1 MTKIPESLTRRA
13 KQGLDLGA
21 KAAGRGRRLGG
32 NILDEA
38 RYSSDFA
45 PQDSDEF
52 VAAAYFAADLD
63 SVYQLEQWLWPMEQ
77 LRDRLREQGYGD
89 QPFGILSRNIRS
101 ARRLREQTDI
111 PVRFSRRSAGFDT
124 FMSATSLRLVFYVN
138 QALLNFQ
145 AMKFPRPAHVH
156 LSHGESEKISMIS
169 NQLKAYDY
177 IFTAGQAAR
186 ERIGRTL
193 VGLDPERMVDVGRPQ
208 LDRPRAVPLVW
219 QNFDASAPS
228 GPTVF
233 YAPTWE
239 GDSPSMAYGTLAHNG
254 ETFVRDMLSAGHR
267 VIFRPHPRTGFLDAN
282 FVKARET
289 VEGILAADP
298 RGFIDSTPDVS
309 WQLDAADACL
319 AEMSSVAF
327 DWLSARRPLV
337 MIAPHNPGAEVLA
350 GGLFDRCPVVEL
362 GREDELVNLLQNGG
376 ESTASPARLSNHYLG
391 ATDQD
396 AQIGR
401 FVSAGCGVINDRGTE
416 LDARTTL

>member
-21 KAAGRGRRLGG
+21 KAAGRGLRLGG
-32 NILDEA
+32 NVLGEA

-45 PQDSDEF
+45 PQNSDDF

-124 FMSATSLRLVFYVN
+124 FIAATSLRLVFYVN

-193 VGLDPERMVDVGRPQ
+193 VGLDHERMVDVGRPQ
-208 LDRPRAVPLVW
+208 LDRPRAVPQIW
-219 QNFDASAPS
+219 REFGASAPS

-254 ETFVRDMLSAGHR
+254 EKFVREMLGAGYR
-267 VIFRPHPRTGFLDAN
+267 VIFRPHPRTGFQDEGFAKALES
-282 FVKARET
+282 VKEI
-289 VEGILAADP
+289 VAADS
-298 RGFIDSTPDVS
+298 RGFVDNTPDVS
-309 WQLDAADACL
+309 WQLDVADVCL

-327 DWLSARRPLV
+327 DWLSVRRPLV
-337 MIAPHNPGAEVLA
+337 MVAPHNPGAEVLA
-350 GGLFDRCPVVEL
+350 GGLFDRCPVVEV
-362 GREDELVNLLQNGG
+362 GREDELVNLLQAGG
-376 ESTASPARLSNHYLG
+376 GSAGSADQLSEHYLG
-391 ATDQD
+391 GTAANEQVE
-396 AQIGR
+396 R
-401 FVSAGCGVINDRGTE
+401 FIKAGLAVID
-416 LDARTTL
+416 DRTTALAGRGDV

>member
-1 MTKIPESLTRRA
+1 MAKFPESLTRRA
-13 KQGLDLGA
+13 KQGIDLGT
-21 KAAGRGRRLGG
+21 KAAVRGRRVAG
-32 NILDEA
+32 NALDEA

-45 PQDSDEF
+45 PQDSDDF

-77 LRDRLREQGYGD
+77 LRDRLRELGYGD

-111 PVRFSRRSAGFDT
+111 PVRFSRRSAGFDS
-124 FMSATSLRLVFYVN
+124 FMSSPSLRLVFYVN

-177 IFTAGQAAR
+177 VFVAGQAAR

-208 LDRPRAVPLVW
+208 LDRPRVIPRAWRDSDV
-219 QNFDASAPS
+219 SAHS

-239 GDSPSMAYGTLAHNG
+239 GDSPSMAYGTLAYNG
-254 ETFVRDMLSAGHR
+254 EKFVRDMLDAGYR
-267 VIFRPHPRTGFLDAN
+267 VIFRPHPRTGFLDSSFAR
-282 FVKARET
+282 AREK
-289 VEGILAADP
+289 VEEILAAHP
-298 RGFIDSTPDVS
+298 RGFVDTTQDVS
-309 WQLDAADACL
+309 WQLDVADICL

-327 DWLSARRPLV
+327 DWLSARKPLV
-337 MIAPHNPGAEVLA
+337 MIAPQNSRAEVLA
-350 GGLFDRCPVVEL
+350 GGLFDRCPVVEV
-362 GREDELVNLLQNGG
+362 GQESELLNLLQID
-376 ESTASPARLSNHYLG
+376 ERSTEVSAQLSEHHLG
-391 ATDQD
+391 ATGPNEQLKAFIEAGLTVIEDRPI
-396 AQIGR
+396 ALAGR
-401 FVSAGCGVINDRGTE
+401 GAV
-416 LDARTTL
+416 